1 MYSFKILQNWTRDLY
16 HSSALVFDKKIY
28 LFNCSDG
35 TQRNAF
41 DQGLRLHKMNNIFY
55 NSAHIDAYLGTF
67 GMWMSRN
74 EQVTGQLLAHENS
87 QKEKSQNVENSDKK
101 NTQKLPKK
109 KLGNDEITEKDR
121 CMKLWGPPGFGNN
134 FRHVKHFFFKGA
146 DRFVNE
152 YDFKKKVFMK
162 KEEDYSTNPIEFFED
177 ENLKIHPICTLGN
190 SEIEEEKV
198 KQNPNLGES
207 KNFNILNKNNF
218 AMSYICEPHLRA
230 PPFLVEKAKALGLKP
245 GPNYALLQKGQS
257 VFLENGV
264 EIKPS
269 DVLGKQSPSPCVG
282 IFYSPTIN
290 HAINLTKHHI
300 IEKFSQ
306 KSESRIFSI
315 IVHIVPDTSII
326 EKEFY
331 KKFISQF
338 GEGTIHII
346 DCKETNFKFM
356 LNEDKHK
363 LKVIL
368 NKIDSHLF
376 KNNFFNEEDTLPQ
389 KNIFSILESDFILKN
404 KVIQSS
410 SGFEYIL
417 YPIHQAK
424 VKQEKIY
431 FDPFI
436 HKNAEMSQF
445 KEEVEKIIYNLKEAG
460 NWINDIKSLPQ
471 KIEPNEKYE
480 NNFDKSSEPE
490 IIFLGTT
497 SMKPGKQRNVSAL
510 LVKLSDKFKNYSMLL
525 DCGEGTFQQIFDH
538 YGNKLTDQILSK
550 LKLIFITHKHG
561 DHMLGLLK
569 VLSEIDILKSQHG
582 LNPNDPTNSDTVIY
596 VIAPTTILKW
606 IKLSIESDL
615 IYFRHIIL
623 IDCAEINPNIN
634 SVYRKFIS
642 QKNPLEYFSDVDLI
656 KEKREIQEKIEDFQ
670 NLIKFKNNNVLINF
684 YDFINQNL
692 GINFYSVEVFH
703 CDESYGCFL
712 EECPKSSNHPLES
725 KTTTAFKPWKISYS
739 GDTRPCNNFSNFA
752 YDSTVFIHE
761 ATFDD
766 ELQKDAQEKM
776 HSTFEEAICIG
787 EKNKSWRVVLTHFSP
802 RYAKYVNW
810 NSSFYDRK
818 ILMTHDFL
826 SVNVSDLEWAYCY
839 NKNHSAIMEI
849 LDNKEKGS
857 NEEKLDD
864 N

>member
-1 MYSFKILQNWTRDLY
+1 
-16 HSSALVFDKKIY
+16 
-28 LFNCSDG
+28 
-35 TQRNAF
+35 
-41 DQGLRLHKMNNIFY
+41 MNNIFY
-55 NSAHIDAYLGTF
+55 NSAHIDAYLGTY

-74 EQVTGQLLAHENS
+74 EQVTGQLLAHENV
-87 QKEKSQNVENSDKK
+87 QKEKGANAQNVQNSDKK
-101 NTQKLPKK
+101 KTPKPPKK
-109 KLGNDEITEKDR
+109 KLGNDEINEKDR
-121 CMKLWGPPGFGNN
+121 SMKLWGPPGFSNN
-134 FRHVKHFFFKGA
+134 FKHVKHFFFKGA

-152 YDFKKKVFMK
+152 YDFKNKVFMK
-162 KEEDYSTNPIEFFED
+162 KEEDNSTNPIEFFED

-190 SEIEEEKV
+190 SDIEEEKIIPDS
-198 KQNPNLGES
+198 NIILAEN
-207 KNFNILNKNNF
+207 KNFKNLNKNNF

-245 GPNYALLQKGQS
+245 GPSYALLQKGQS
-257 VFLENGV
+257 VFLDNGV

-290 HAINLTKHHI
+290 HALNLTKHEI
-300 IEKFSQ
+300 IQKFSE
-306 KSESRIFSI
+306 KSDSRIFSL
-315 IVHIVPDTSII
+315 IVHIVSDTSIL
-326 EKEFY
+326 EKDFY

-338 GEGTIHII
+338 GEDTIHII

-356 LNEDKHK
+356 LNEEKHK

-376 KNNFFNEEDTLPQ
+376 KNNLFSEEDTLP
-389 KNIFSILESDFILKN
+389 KKDIFNVLDSDFILKN
-404 KVIQSS
+404 KIIQSS
-410 SGFEYIL
+410 PGFEYIL

-424 VKQEKIY
+424 VKMEKIY

-436 HKNAEMSQF
+436 HKNSEMNQF
-445 KEEVEKIIYNLKEAG
+445 NEEIDKIISNLKEG
-460 NWINDIKSLPQ
+460 GSWIDDIKSLSH
-471 KIEPNEKYE
+471 KIEPQEKFE

-497 SMKPGKQRNVSAL
+497 SMKPGKQRNVSAI
-510 LVKLSDKFKNYSMLL
+510 LVKLSEKFKNYSMLL

-582 LNPNDPTNSDTVIY
+582 LNPLDSPNVDTVIY

-606 IKLSIESDL
+606 IKLSIENDL

-623 IDCAEINPNIN
+623 IDCAEVNPNLN
-634 SVYRKFIS
+634 SVYKQFIW
-642 QKNPLEYFSDVDLI
+642 QKNPLQNFSDVDLI
-656 KEKREIQEKIEDFQ
+656 KEKREIQEKITDFQ
-670 NLIKFKNNNVLINF
+670 NLIKFKQNKVLIEF

-692 GINFYSVEVFH
+692 GINFYSIEVFH

-712 EECPKSSNHPLES
+712 EEYKLSGVES
-725 KTTTAFKPWKISYS
+725 TEFKPWKISYS
-739 GDTRPCNNFSNFA
+739 GDTRPCNNFSNYA

-761 ATFDD
+761 ATFED
-766 ELQKDAQEKM
+766 ELQKDAEDKM
-776 HSTFEEAICIG
+776 HSTFEEAICLG
-787 EKNKSWRVVLTHFSP
+787 KENKSWNVVLTHFSP
-802 RYAKYVNW
+802 RYAKFVTW
-810 NSSFYDRK
+810 NSSLYDRR
-818 ILMTHDFL
+818 ILLSHDFL
-826 SVNVSDLEWAYCY
+826 SVNISDLEWAYCY
-839 NKNHSAIMEI
+839 NKNLSAIMEI
-849 LDNKEKGS
+849 LDKKEKVA
-857 NEEKLDD
+857 NEEKVDE